1 MTFPPVLTVAAVAAP
16 RQLSRQD
23 LARLIA
29 RLGHEFK
36 QESLLRQALTHR
48 SYNAQHNERLEFLG
62 DSVLNCVIAR
72 VLYDTFP
79 QLPEGTL
86 SRMRAN
92 LVRQETLADIA
103 VSLKLGDYLLLGE
116 GELKSGGFRRPSIL
130 ADALESIF
138 GAVFLDA
145 GFDAARAVVLGL
157 FDSAISNID
166 PKASGKD
173 AKTQLQEWLQG
184 QRHPLPEYQ
193 LVGTRGDAHD
203 QIFVISCNV
212 PALGIKTQGQGRSR
226 RAAEQEA
233 ALAVLKQAG
242 AVE

>member
-1 MTFPPVLTVAAVAAP
+1 VAVAELLNKLG
-16 RQLSRQD
+16 RQN
-23 LARLIA
+23 LAKLTA
-29 RLGHEFK
+29 SLGHLFNN
-36 QESLLRQALTHR
+36 ESLLRQALTHR
-48 SYNAQHNERLEFLG
+48 SHGILHNERLEFLG

-72 VLYDTFP
+72 ALYDTFP

-103 VSLKLGDYLLLGE
+103 ASLNLGDYLLLGE

-138 GAVFLDA
+138 GAVYLDA
-145 GFDAARAVVLGL
+145 GFDAARSVVLGL
-157 FDSAISNID
+157 FAAAIADID

-184 QRHPLPEYQ
+184 QKQPLPDYR
-193 LVGTRGDAHD
+193 LVGTRGEAHD
-203 QIFVISCNV
+203 QEFVVTCQV

-233 ALAVLKQAG
+233 ALAVLRQAG
-242 AVE
+242 VVE

>member
-1 MTFPPVLTVAAVAAP
+1 LTA
-16 RQLSRQD
+16 S
-23 LARLIA
+23 
-29 RLGHEFK
+29 LGHEFK

-48 SYNAQHNERLEFLG
+48 SYSAQHNERLEFLG

-72 VLYDTFP
+72 ALYDAFP

-92 LVRQETLADIA
+92 LVRQETLAEIA
-103 VSLKLGDYLLLGE
+103 VGLELGDYLLLGE

-145 GFDAARAVVLGL
+145 GFDTARSVVLGL
-157 FDSAISNID
+157 FASNIANID
-166 PKASGKD
+166 PSASGKD
-173 AKTQLQEWLQG
+173 AKTRLQEWLQAK
-184 QRHPLPEYQ
+184 RYPLPEYQ
-193 LVGTRGDAHD
+193 LVGTRGEAHD
-203 QIFVISCNV
+203 QVFVISCNV

-233 ALAVLKQAG
+233 ALAVLKQTG